1 MCDRQIQ
8 KKYVPVLC
16 INLISDTAL
25 SNYIERD
32 TLFTSY
38 YLQGLINHFTSG
50 MVVTIQHVR

>member
-32 TLFTSY
+32 TLFTSFV
-38 YLQGLINHFTSG
+38 LF
-50 MVVTIQHVR
+50 MVLPIIFQKRNAY